1 MINRQPLS
9 VLALACAL
17 FSGATQAAG
26 QLHIYNWNDYIAE
39 DTIAN
44 FEKKFDVKVT
54 YDLFDSNE
62 VLEGK
67 LLSGASGYDIVVPTA
82 NFLGKQVQAGV
93 FAELDKSKLPNLK
106 HLDQSLLK
114 PLEKLDPGNKH
125 GVPYLWGTIGI
136 GYNAEKVKEVLG
148 ENAPVDSLDLILKPE
163 NAEKLAKCGIN
174 LLDSGSE
181 ILPLVLN
188 YIGLPSQST
197 KPGDYSKAAAKL
209 GEVRQHIRSFNGSNY
224 ITDLANGNI
233 CVAVGYSGDILQAA
247 AAAKEAKKPYTIAY
261 SIPKEGST
269 LWFDMMAIPADAK
282 NRENAYLFINYILQ
296 PEVIAPISNYVSYAN
311 PNRDATPL
319 VDKAITSN
327 TGIYPPQE
335 TIDRLWV
342 SDILPAKIQRTI
354 TRTWT
359 KIKTGK

>member
-1 MINRQPLS
+1 MVVNKSCVAACQKS
-9 VLALACAL
+9 VRMTVESV
-17 FSGATQAAG
+17 SGCS
-26 QLHIYNWNDYIAE
+26 WNE
-39 DTIAN
+39 C
-44 FEKKFDVKVT
+44 
-54 YDLFDSNE
+54 
-62 VLEGK
+62 
-67 LLSGASGYDIVVPTA
+67 P
-82 NFLGKQVQAGV
+82 
-93 FAELDKSKLPNLK
+93 
-106 HLDQSLLK
+106 DQR
-114 PLEKLDPGNKH
+114 
-125 GVPYLWGTIGI
+125 GI
-136 GYNAEKVKEVLG
+136 TVRMRVEWVSESAWN
-148 ENAPVDSLDLILKPE
+148 PH
-163 NAEKLAKCGIN
+163 
-174 LLDSGSE
+174 SGSE

-197 KPGDYSKAAAKL
+197 KPGDYSKAAEKL